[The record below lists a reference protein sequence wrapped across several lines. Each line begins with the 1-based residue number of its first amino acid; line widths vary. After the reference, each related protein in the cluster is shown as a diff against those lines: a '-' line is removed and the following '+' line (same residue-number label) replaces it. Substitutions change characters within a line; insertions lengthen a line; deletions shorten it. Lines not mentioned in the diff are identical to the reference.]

1 MHWDKWM
8 LRDNSRTYYECYR
21 AEESYFKKEL
31 CIFGDGELRFS
42 STYIVH
48 TEFGSSLV
56 IIHGLPACLYNC
68 STIIVTY
75 AILTTHTC
83 NMESW

>member
-1 MHWDKWM
+1 MCNNNHILISSDLLSPLFTSIFLNVGIYIECQGKSKVHWDKWM

-42 STYIVH
+42 SPYIVH
-48 TEFGSSLV
+48 
-56 IIHGLPACLYNC
+56 I
-68 STIIVTY
+68 
-75 AILTTHTC
+75 
-83 NMESW
+83 